1 MLKNTKIILII
12 IFLIV
17 LFIIFTIKKHKIKE
31 TNTKIQPTEK
41 TVRSIKKT
49 NKNTP
54 TKETANYSHITFIN
68 ESDFLKILSLLTE
81 NSQIKIDNKFFIE
94 DIISLEKENENNL
107 KGNILWKDNN
117 YIYINKKYISES
129 LTPHYQILYDKDI
142 NKIYLINGFI
152 SFNYIN
158 DITYLKNIE
167 NFDIISV
174 FEKEKLAIA
183 KIHKNDQYFDIFNTL
198 KNDLNLENVKL
209 EYISYM
215 IEEK

>member
-12 IFLIV
+12 TFLIT
-17 LFIIFTIKKHKIKE
+17 LFIIITTKKHKYKE
-31 TNTKIQPTEK
+31 TNTKTQPIEK
-41 TVRSIKKT
+41 TKKILKKP
-49 NKNTP
+49 NKDTP
-54 TKETANYSHITFIN
+54 TKETANYSHIPLIN
-68 ESDFLKILSLLTE
+68 ESDFLRILSLLTE
-81 NSQIKIDNKFFIE
+81 KSQIKIDNKFFIE
-94 DIISLEKENENNL
+94 DIISLDKEKENDFKE
-107 KGNILWKDNN
+107 NILWKDNN
-117 YIYINKKYISES
+117 YIYINKKYISEN
-129 LTPHYQILYDKDI
+129 LTQYYQILYDKDI

-167 NFDIISV
+167 NFDVISI

-183 KIHKNDQYFDIFNTL
+183 KIYKNDQYFDIFNTL

-215 IEEK
+215 IEQN